1 MIKGIIFLVMLL
13 NFIEVP
19 YTSEYEEKIETNLN
33 VNECSS
39 PREVIKID
47 EILEGKSGALS
58 EQERESL
65 IRIKDKLK
73 NYQVL
78 SQEEVD
84 FIRECDLKVIRAKLG
99 DAKFEEYSKLI
110 KKRAT
115 KEEFNQDERIRLF
128 QLEKEIK
135 GINWY

>member
-1 MIKGIIFLVMLL
+1 MIRGIIILMMLF
-13 NFIEVP
+13 NFAEVP
-19 YTSEYEEKIETNLN
+19 YNLEYEDKVETTLN
-33 VNECSS
+33 INEYSS

-47 EILEGKSGALS
+47 EILEDKSGALS

-65 IRIKDKLK
+65 IGLKDKLK

-78 SQEEVD
+78 SQEDVD
-84 FIRECDLKVIRAKLG
+84 FIRDCDLKIIRTKLG
-99 DAKFEEYSKLI
+99 DVKFEEYSKLI
-110 KKRAT
+110 TKRAT

-135 GINWY
+135 GIN

>member
-1 MIKGIIFLVMLL
+1 MIRGIIILMMLF
-13 NFIEVP
+13 NFAEVP
-19 YTSEYEEKIETNLN
+19 YNLEYEDKVETTLN
-33 VNECSS
+33 INEYSS

-47 EILEGKSGALS
+47 EILEDKTGALS

-65 IRIKDKLK
+65 IGLKDKLK

-78 SQEEVD
+78 SQEDVD
-84 FIRECDLKVIRAKLG
+84 CIRDCDLKIIRTKLG
-99 DAKFEEYSKLI
+99 DVKFEEYSKLI
-110 KKRAT
+110 TKRAT

-135 GINWY
+135 GIN

>member
-1 MIKGIIFLVMLL
+1 MIKGIVVLMLL
-13 NFIEVP
+13 FNFAEVP
-19 YTSEYEEKIETNLN
+19 YNLEYEDKVETTLN
-33 VNECSS
+33 INEYSS

-47 EILEGKSGALS
+47 EILEDKSGALS

-65 IRIKDKLK
+65 IGLKDKLK

-78 SQEEVD
+78 SQEDVD
-84 FIRECDLKVIRAKLG
+84 FIRDCDLKIIRTKLG
-99 DAKFEEYSKLI
+99 DVKFEEYSKLI
-110 KKRAT
+110 TKRAT

-135 GINWY
+135 GIN

>member
-1 MIKGIIFLVMLL
+1 MIRGIIILMMLF
-13 NFIEVP
+13 NFAEVP
-19 YTSEYEEKIETNLN
+19 YNLEYEDKVETTLN
-33 VNECSS
+33 INEYSS

-47 EILEGKSGALS
+47 EILEDKTGALS

-65 IRIKDKLK
+65 IGLKDKLK

-78 SQEEVD
+78 SQEDVD
-84 FIRECDLKVIRAKLG
+84 FIRDCDLKIIRTKLG
-99 DAKFEEYSKLI
+99 DVKFEEYSKLI
-110 KKRAT
+110 TKRAT

-135 GINWY
+135 GIN

>member
-1 MIKGIIFLVMLL
+1 MIRGIIILMMLF
-13 NFIEVP
+13 NFTEVP
-19 YTSEYEEKIETNLN
+19 YTSEYEEKVEATLN
-33 VNECSS
+33 INEYSS
-39 PREVIKID
+39 PKEVIKID
-47 EILEGKSGALS
+47 EILEDKSGALS

-65 IRIKDKLK
+65 IGLKDKLK

-78 SQEEVD
+78 SQEDVD
-84 FIRECDLKVIRAKLG
+84 FIRDCDLKIIRTKLG

-110 KKRAT
+110 TKRAT

-135 GINWY
+135 GIN

>member
-1 MIKGIIFLVMLL
+1 MIRGIIILMMLF
-13 NFIEVP
+13 NFAEVP
-19 YTSEYEEKIETNLN
+19 YNLEYEDKVETTLN
-33 VNECSS
+33 INEYSS

-47 EILEGKSGALS
+47 EILEDKSGALS

-65 IRIKDKLK
+65 IGLKDKLK

-78 SQEEVD
+78 SQEDVD
-84 FIRECDLKVIRAKLG
+84 FIRDCDLKIIRTKLG

-110 KKRAT
+110 TKRAT

-128 QLEKEIK
+128 SIRKR
-135 GINWY
+135 N

>member
-1 MIKGIIFLVMLL
+1 MIRGIIFLIMLL
-13 NFIEVP
+13 NFTEVP
-19 YTSEYEEKIETNLN
+19 YTSEYEEKVETSLN
-33 VNECSS
+33 INECSS

-47 EILEGKSGALS
+47 EILENKSGALS

-65 IRIKDKLK
+65 IGLKDKLMS
-73 NYQVL
+73 YQAL
-78 SQEEVD
+78 NQEEVD

-128 QLEKEIK
+128 QLEKEIR
-135 GINWY
+135 GIN

>member
-1 MIKGIIFLVMLL
+1 MIKGIVVLMLL
-13 NFIEVP
+13 FNFAEVP
-19 YTSEYEEKIETNLN
+19 YNLEYEEKEETTFNI
-33 VNECSS
+33 NEYSS

-47 EILEGKSGALS
+47 EILEDKSGALS

-65 IRIKDKLK
+65 IGLKDKLK
-73 NYQVL
+73 SYQVL
-78 SQEEVD
+78 SQEDVD
-84 FIRECDLKVIRAKLG
+84 FIRECDLKIIKVKLG

-110 KKRAT
+110 TKRAT

-135 GINWY
+135 GIN

>member
-1 MIKGIIFLVMLL
+1 MIRGIIILMMLF
-13 NFIEVP
+13 NFAEVP
-19 YTSEYEEKIETNLN
+19 YNLEYEDKVETTLN
-33 VNECSS
+33 INEYSS

-47 EILEGKSGALS
+47 EILEDKSGALS

-65 IRIKDKLK
+65 IGLKDKLK

-78 SQEEVD
+78 SQEDVD
-84 FIRECDLKVIRAKLG
+84 FIRDCDLKIIRTKLG

-110 KKRAT
+110 TKRAT

-135 GINWY
+135 GIN